1 MKLLMEQWRSYLK
14 ESQGNFKTVGELR
27 TALNQIAAH
36 KKIDVGKASVGGAIG
51 TTLDVVSQGVAPV
64 LKYLWSQGKEDVKL
78 AKSNKTLDALMIDPF
93 VSRVVDDDIELAFIR
108 YLSKEIDGKKDEDLL
123 GDIDITDML
132 SNYIKKDYAD
142 VIVRSPK

>member
-1 MKLLMEQWRSYLK
+1 
-14 ESQGNFKTVGELR
+14 
-27 TALNQIAAH
+27 
-36 KKIDVGKASVGGAIG
+36 
-51 TTLDVVSQGVAPV
+51 VVSQGVAPV